1 MTAPS
6 QPPRRPSIPLPR
18 PFNQLTPQ
26 ELDEISQVLDTVR
39 FEAGTQIFAE
49 GEAGDCAYFI
59 DAGTVR
65 LEIPRP
71 EVDTEGVLAY
81 LEPGGVLGEVA
92 LLDEQERSAS
102 AYAETAVIAR
112 KLTVSQLSQLTREQ
126 PALAATLLRALGADA
141 ARKLRKTTERL
152 ADHIFSDDP
161 DPEVDAMVE
170 RAQAAQRELAGWDEE
185 RVDALLSDLAHTIAA
200 RSADLA
206 IATVHETKIGDV
218 PSKIA
223 KNYMAS
229 VGVFHSLVGRPGTG
243 VIARHPELNVDEV
256 AEAAGVVFG
265 LIPQTNPVATAI
277 FKALIALKARNAL
290 IMSFHHTCRQVG
302 NTTAELMLGVLRKHR
317 APEGLLQWVKNRTSR
332 KKTQRFMSHPGVS
345 LVLATGGAG
354 MVKAAYSSGTPA
366 IGVGS
371 GNAPCLVTAD
381 ADLGQAAA
389 MIIESKSFDNGLIC
403 GSEHNLVVEQ
413 SAMAPFTAALQ
424 AMGAAVLTPAE
435 AAKTIATIVEPKTHS
450 LRPQVIG
457 QSAQKIAEF
466 LGITR
471 PYPIRLLVV
480 PTEPDMSSPMT
491 GEKLTPILSLF
502 AVSDLDAGIALS
514 LRLLARQGTGHTSVI
529 HSGSAET
536 IERFGAAMPTSRILV
551 NAPAA
556 QGVAGHATGLMPSF
570 TLGCGYFGGNSTTDN
585 VTFTHL
591 YNVKRVARF
600 DAARAAAGAQMMQQL
615 SGGAAPVG

>member
-1 MTAPS
+1 MPESAP
-6 QPPRRPSIPLPR
+6 PPRRPSIPLPR
-18 PFNQLTPQ
+18 PFNHLTPQ

-39 FEAGTQIFAE
+39 FEPGTQIFAE
-49 GEAGDCAYFI
+49 GDAGDCAYFI

-81 LEPGGVLGEVA
+81 LEPGAVLGEVA
-92 LLDEQERSAS
+92 LLDEQARSAS
-102 AYAETAVIAR
+102 AYAETAVLAR
-112 KLTVSQLSQLTREQ
+112 KLTVTQLAQLTREQ

-152 ADHIFSDDP
+152 ADHIFADDA
-161 DPEVDAMVE
+161 DPEVDTMVE
-170 RAQAAQRELAGWDEE
+170 RAQAAQREFATWDEA
-185 RVDALLSDLAHTIAA
+185 RIDALLGDLARTVAA
-200 RSADLA
+200 RSVELA
-206 IATVHETKIGDV
+206 TATVHETKIGDV
-218 PSKIA
+218 ESKVV
-223 KNYMAS
+223 KNIMAS
-229 VGVFHSLVGRPGTG
+229 VGVYQSLAGRPGAG
-243 VIARHPELNVDEV
+243 VVAHHPELNLEEV

-290 IMSFHHTCRQVG
+290 ILSFHHTCRHVG

-317 APEGLLQWVKNRTSR
+317 APEGILQWVRNRTSR
-332 KKTQRFMSHPGVS
+332 KKTQRFMSHPGVA
-345 LVLATGGAG
+345 LVLATGGQG

-389 MIIESKSFDNGLIC
+389 MIVQSKSFDNGLIC
-403 GSEHNLVVEQ
+403 GSEHNLVVEE
-413 SAMAPFTAALQ
+413 AAVAPFTAALE

-435 AAKTIATIVEPKTHS
+435 AAKTVATIVEPKTHA

-466 LGITR
+466 LGIAR
-471 PYPIRLLVV
+471 PHPIRLLVV
-480 PTEPDMSSPMT
+480 PTEPDLSSPMT

-502 AVSDLDAGIALS
+502 AVPDLEAGIALS

-529 HSGSAET
+529 HSGSAEA
-536 IERFGAAMPTSRILV
+536 IARFGAAMPTSRILV

-556 QGVAGHATGLMPSF
+556 QGVAGLATGLMPSF

-600 DAARAAAGAQMMQQL
+600 DAARAAAGQQMLQQL
-615 SGGAAPVG
+615 AGGGGAD

>member
-1 MTAPS
+1 MTAPT

-18 PFNQLTPQ
+18 PFNLLTPE
-26 ELDEISQVLDTVR
+26 ELDAISQVLDTVR
-39 FEAGTQIFAE
+39 FEAGTQLFAE
-49 GEAGDCAYFI
+49 GDAGDCAYFI

-81 LEPGGVLGEVA
+81 LEPGAVVGEVA
-92 LLDEQERSAS
+92 LLDEQSRSAS
-102 AYAETAVIAR
+102 AYAETPVIAR
-112 KLTVSQLSQLTREQ
+112 RLTVTQLQALTREQ

-152 ADHIFSDDP
+152 ADHIFADEP
-161 DPEVDAMVE
+161 DPEVDAMVA
-170 RAQAAQRELAGWDEE
+170 RAQEAQRELAAWDEA
-185 RVDALLSDLAHTIAA
+185 RMDALLGDLAQAVAA
-200 RSADLA
+200 KSAELA
-206 IATVHETKIGDV
+206 LATVHETKIGDV
-218 PSKIA
+218 ESKVA
-223 KNYMAS
+223 KNIMAS
-229 VGVFHSLVGRPGTG
+229 VGVYQSLAGRPGTG
-243 VIARHPELNVDEV
+243 VVAQHPELHLDEV

-277 FKALIALKARNAL
+277 FKTLIALKARNAL
-290 IMSFHHTCRQVG
+290 ILSFHHTCRHVG
-302 NTTAELMLGVLRKHR
+302 NTTAELMTGVLRKHR
-317 APEGLLQWVKNRTSR
+317 APGGVLQWVKNRTSR
-332 KKTQRFMSHPGVS
+332 KKTQRFMSHPGVA
-345 LVLATGGAG
+345 LVLATGGQG

-389 MIIESKSFDNGLIC
+389 MIVQSKSFDNGLIC

-413 SAMAPFTAALQ
+413 AAVAPFTAALE
-424 AMGAAVLTPAE
+424 AMGAAVLTPDE
-435 AAKTIATIVEPKTHS
+435 AAKAVATIVEPKTQA

-457 QSAQKIAEF
+457 QSAQRIADF
-466 LGITR
+466 LGVTR
-471 PYPIRLLVV
+471 PYPIKLLVV
-480 PTEPDMSSPMT
+480 PTEPDLASPMT

-502 AVSDLDAGIALS
+502 AVADVDAGIALAQ
-514 LRLLARQGTGHTSVI
+514 RLLARQGTGHTSVI
-529 HSGSAET
+529 HSGSAAT
-536 IERFGAAMPTSRILV
+536 IARFGAAMPTSRVLV

-556 QGVAGHATGLMPSF
+556 QGVAGLATGLMPSF

-600 DAARAAAGAQMMQQL
+600 DAARAAAGARMLQAL
-615 SGGAAPVG
+615 AGAPPG